1 MFYSSQKDIQKKE
14 QHRSLSSIFTVM
26 LPSPTIFSDHPPE
39 TWTNLLT
46 LALNLATKSKCFFR
60 SVAKIAS
67 MTRKR
72 KCLNSTW
79 SRLTRKLYSGLDMK
93 RFQAAAAWW
102 FSRTERSL
110 YSTAC
115 ESNAGSWELRN
126 LLVKE
131 TLQCR
136 NENVGMMREGGL
148 GLVDLFGVFFFKEL
162 LEVEDVILAGLIAD
176 TWIVVMV
183 KIYWKTDLKNL
194 GLSCS
199 RVFSSWLNCIIW
211 L

>member
-1 MFYSSQKDIQKKE
+1 MVPTRF
-14 QHRSLSSIFTVM
+14 RSLGSAEEEEEEEEEVEE
-26 LPSPTIFSDHPPE
+26 PAQPDG
-39 TWTNLLT
+39 
-46 LALNLATKSKCFFR
+46 AR

-115 ESNAGSWELRN
+115 ESNKYFSAQYAEARQVSYVNKICLHIVSSSISSKMIALAEVYIHSSIATDVQHLELS
-126 LLVKE
+126 LE
-131 TLQCR
+131 SA
-136 NENVGMMREGGL
+136 NVGCAL
-148 GLVDLFGVFFFKEL
+148 
-162 LEVEDVILAGLIAD
+162 
-176 TWIVVMV
+176 
-183 KIYWKTDLKNL
+183 
-194 GLSCS
+194 
-199 RVFSSWLNCIIW
+199 
-211 L
+211 